1 VFRDNVSAIYMSR
14 NLVHHKRMKHIVL
27 DIHFVWDKVSLG
39 EVRVLHV
46 PSSGQFADVF
56 TKGHPSTLFMEF
68 QNRLRQ
74 LQRR

>member
-1 VFRDNVSAIYMSR
+1 
-14 NLVHHKRMKHIVL
+14 MKHIVL

-56 TKGHPSTLFMEF
+56 TKGLPSTLFMEF
-68 QNRLRQ
+68 QNRLCANYNAAESGGCVN
-74 LQRR
+74 